1 MMMKNYKLA
10 GFLTVT
16 AALLLAACA
25 SQMEPAQS
33 AIAGVESAVSGA
45 SADAGKYVPDQLSA
59 VQAKLADLKAAFD
72 KKDYKSVLSS
82 APAVLTEAQGL
93 MAAAALKKETV
104 MKALSGDWTTMAASL
119 PQLVS
124 TVKSRVD
131 MLSKSH
137 HAPAGVDL
145 AAAKSGLADATT
157 LWGKAQ
163 AAFSSGNVEEAV
175 NAAKEVK
182 SKAEAAAAA
191 LKMTLPAA
199 APAAP
204 AAG

>member
-1 MMMKNYKLA
+1 MTMRNFKLA
-10 GFLTVT
+10 GLVTVI

-25 SQMEPAQS
+25 SQMEPAQT
-33 AIAGVESAVSGA
+33 AIAGIESAVSTA

-59 VQAKLADLKAAFD
+59 VQAKLNDLKAAFD
-72 KKDYKSVLSS
+72 KKDYKSVLAN
-82 APAVLTEAQGL
+82 APALLSDAQGL
-93 MAAAALKKETV
+93 LGAAALKKEEV
-104 MKALSGDWTTMAASL
+104 MKAMSVEWTSMAASL

-124 TVKSRVD
+124 AVKSRVD

-145 AAAKSGLADATT
+145 AAAKTGLADATAM
-157 LWGKAQ
+157 WGKAQ

-175 NAAKEVK
+175 TAAREVK
-182 SKAEAAAAA
+182 TKAEAAATA
-191 LKMTLPAA
+191 LKMKLPG
-199 APAAP
+199 AAP

>member
-1 MMMKNYKLA
+1 MMTKKYKLA
-10 GFLTVT
+10 GFLTMT

-25 SQMEPAQS
+25 SQMEPAQT
-33 AIAGVESAVSGA
+33 AIAGIESAISSA
-45 SADAGKYVPDQLSA
+45 SADASKFVPEQLSG
-59 VQAKLADLKAAFD
+59 VQAKLADLKADFD
-72 KKDYKSVLSS
+72 KKDYKAVLTG
-82 APAVLTEAQGL
+82 APALLTEAQGL
-93 MAAAALKKETV
+93 LGAAAMKKEEV
-104 MKALSGDWTTMAASL
+104 MKALSADWTGMAASL
-119 PQLVS
+119 PQLVA

-145 AAAKSGLADATT
+145 AAAKTNLADATT

-163 AAFSSGNVEEAV
+163 AAFSANNVEEAV

-182 SKAEAAAAA
+182 AKAEAAAAA
-191 LKMTLPAA
+191 LKMKLPG
-199 APAAP
+199 AAP

>member
-1 MMMKNYKLA
+1 MTMRNFKLA
-10 GFLTVT
+10 GLVTVT

-25 SQMEPAQS
+25 SQMEPSQT
-33 AIAGVESAVSGA
+33 AIAGIESAVSTA

-59 VQAKLADLKAAFD
+59 VQAKLNDLKAAFD
-72 KKDYKSVLSS
+72 KKDYKSVLTG
-82 APAVLTEAQGL
+82 APALLSDAQGL
-93 MAAAALKKETV
+93 LGAAALKKEEV
-104 MKALSGDWTTMAASL
+104 MKVMSADWTSMAASL

-124 TVKSRVD
+124 AVKSRVD

-145 AAAKSGLADATT
+145 AAAKSGLADATAM
-157 LWGKAQ
+157 WGKAQ

-175 NAAKEVK
+175 TAAREVK
-182 SKAEAAAAA
+182 AKAEAAATA
-191 LKMTLPAA
+191 LKMKLPG
-199 APAAP
+199 AAP

>member
-1 MMMKNYKLA
+1 MTMRNFRLA

-25 SQMEPAQS
+25 SQMEPAQT
-33 AIAGVESAVSGA
+33 AIAGIESAISTA
-45 SADAGKYVPDQLSA
+45 SADAGKYVPEQLSA
-59 VQAKLADLKAAFD
+59 VQTKLSDLKAAFD
-72 KKDYKSVLSS
+72 KKDYKSVLAG
-82 APAVLTEAQGL
+82 APALLSEAQGL
-93 MAAAALKKETV
+93 LATAAMKKEAV
-104 MKALSGDWTTMAASL
+104 MKVMSAEWTSMAASL

-124 TVKSRVD
+124 AVKSRVD

-145 AAAKSGLADATT
+145 AAAKTGLADATAM
-157 LWGKAQ
+157 WGKAQ

-175 NAAKEVK
+175 TAAREVK
-182 SKAEAAAAA
+182 AKAEAAAAA
-191 LKMTLPAA
+191 LKLKLPG
-199 APAAP
+199 AAP

>member
-1 MMMKNYKLA
+1 MTMRNFKLA
-10 GFLTVT
+10 GFVTVA

-25 SQMEPAQS
+25 NQMEPAQN
-33 AIAGVESAVSGA
+33 AIAGIESAVSSA
-45 SADAGKYVPDQLSA
+45 STEAGKYVPDQLSA
-59 VQAKLADLKAAFD
+59 VQAKLAELKAAFD
-72 KKDYKSVLSS
+72 KKDYKTVLSG
-82 APAVLTEAQGL
+82 APALLSEAQALVGV
-93 MAAAALKKETV
+93 AAMKKEEV
-104 MKALSGDWTTMAASL
+104 MKTMSGEWTSMAASL

-124 TVKSRVD
+124 AVKSRVD

-145 AAAKSGLADATT
+145 AAAKTGLADATT

-163 AAFSSGNVEEAV
+163 AAFSSGNLEEAV

-182 SKAEAAAAA
+182 AKAEAAAAA
-191 LKMTLPAA
+191 LKMKLPG
-199 APAAP
+199 AAP

>member
-1 MMMKNYKLA
+1 MTMRNFKLA
-10 GFLTVT
+10 GLVTVT

-25 SQMEPAQS
+25 SQMEPAQT
-33 AIAGVESAVSGA
+33 AIAGIESAISTA

-59 VQAKLADLKAAFD
+59 VQTKLTDLKAAFD
-72 KKDYKSVLSS
+72 KKDYKSVLAG
-82 APAVLTEAQGL
+82 APALLSDAQALLG
-93 MAAAALKKETV
+93 AAALKKEEV
-104 MKALSGDWTTMAASL
+104 MKVMSADWTSMAASL

-124 TVKSRVD
+124 AVKSRVD

-145 AAAKSGLADATT
+145 AAAKSGLADATAM
-157 LWGKAQ
+157 WGKAQ

-175 NAAKEVK
+175 TAAREVK
-182 SKAEAAAAA
+182 AKAEAAATA
-191 LKMTLPAA
+191 LKMKLPG
-199 APAAP
+199 AAP